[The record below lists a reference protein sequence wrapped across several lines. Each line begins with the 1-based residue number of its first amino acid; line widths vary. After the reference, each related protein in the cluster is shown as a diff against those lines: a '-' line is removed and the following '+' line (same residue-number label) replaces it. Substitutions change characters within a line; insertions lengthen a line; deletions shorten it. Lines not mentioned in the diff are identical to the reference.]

1 MSIQD
6 TATKQYVSE
15 AEVFADAFNYL
26 IYDGE
31 QVIKPEQLTD
41 MDTTQYV
48 IPYHEDEKG
57 KPEAAQKYRDTL
69 KTLAVKTDD
78 RYTYLVLGI
87 ENQSHVHYAMPVR
100 NMLYDAMQLEKQVR
114 DLASQHRK
122 EGKNGTSEEYLS
134 GMKKE
139 DRLSPVITLVINFG
153 GKKWD
158 APLSLREMYGEQP
171 EKVLPFIQDYRV
183 FMIDPMEM
191 GDNDFQKLN
200 SSLREV
206 LAYIKYQRDK
216 AQMEKLLNEDSKFSC
231 LETNAALVINA
242 MTNAGIAIDP
252 NKEAVNM
259 CEAIRQMVDEGIMLG
274 EKRGEERG
282 KKQGS
287 MNEKL
292 IIARRMLE
300 KNYPMEQVVDLTML
314 TKQEVEELRKRYRQ
328 VLCANSFTNL
338 AELRL
343 HRAGK
348 PALNYLVAEGR
359 ERVKGGEAAC
369 EALDV
374 NSVFCYQPASSSCI
388 SMYFMLMYFFPPHW
402 VPAT

>member
-15 AEVFADAFNYL
+15 VEVFADVFNYL

-134 GMKKE
+134 GMRKE

-191 GDNDFQKLN
+191 SDNDLQKLN

-216 AQMEKLLNEDSKFSC
+216 ARMEKLLNEDSKFSC

-274 EKRGEERG
+274 EKRGEMQ
-282 KKQGS
+282 KT
-287 MNEKL
+287 L
-292 IIARRMLE
+292 AIARRMLE
-300 KNYPMEQVVDLTML
+300 KNYPIEQVVDLTML
-314 TKQEVEELRKRYRQ
+314 TKQEVEELSKTIKQ
-328 VLCANSFTNL
+328 
-338 AELRL
+338 
-343 HRAGK
+343 
-348 PALNYLVAEGR
+348 
-359 ERVKGGEAAC
+359 
-369 EALDV
+369 
-374 NSVFCYQPASSSCI
+374 
-388 SMYFMLMYFFPPHW
+388 
-402 VPAT
+402 